1 MKDKSTFVHPPGR
14 PAARADLVDALIA
27 AWRRQAPRADLA
39 AKAIVYRLIYANERY
54 SAAQV
59 ARLKRHG
66 LSLASYGVLAV
77 LRRAGSPFAMTPGE
91 LVSTL
96 ALSSG
101 GVSNVLARMQRR
113 GLITRRPDP
122 RDGRGVRVRLTAR
135 GRALAD
141 RATRDEAAAE
151 HAVVAGLT
159 EAQQRTLDA
168 LLRRVLAAVSRS

>member
-1 MKDKSTFVHPPGR
+1 MKDKSTSVQPRRRASP
-14 PAARADLVDALIA
+14 RADPVDDLVA
-27 AWRRQAPRADLA
+27 AWDRQDGNADLA
-39 AKAIVYRLIYANERY
+39 AKAIVYRLVYANERY
-54 SAAQV
+54 LAAQA

-77 LRRAGSPFAMTPGE
+77 LRRAGPPFAMTPSE
-91 LVSTL
+91 LVRTL

-122 RDGRGVRVRLTAR
+122 RDGRGVRVQLTAR

-141 RATRDEAAAE
+141 AATHAEATAERAA
-151 HAVVAGLT
+151 VAGLS
-159 EAQQRTLDA
+159 ASQRRTLDG
-168 LLRRVLAAVSRS
+168 LLRRLLAAVSHP